1 MIDRRFWK
9 GRRVFVTGHTG
20 FKGSWLCL
28 WLHELG
34 AQVKG
39 FALEPPTTPSLFKE
53 ARIAEL
59 VESETGDIR
68 DLESVTK
75 SIHDFQPDILIHMAA
90 QPLVRYSYDAP
101 IETYA
106 VNVLGTAHVLEAAK
120 NCKSIKSVVSVTTD
134 KCYENKEWV
143 WAYRENEPM
152 GGHDPYSSSK
162 GCAELVTA
170 SYRKSYYE
178 DSHIGLASARAGNV
192 IGGGDWA
199 LDRLVPDIL
208 RAFEKNQPVVIRSPD
223 AIRPWQHVLEPL
235 SGYLKLAQA
244 LYQDPRSYAE
254 GWNFGPNEDD
264 AKPVSWILDQMVGSW
279 PGSSWK
285 LDQSAENPHEA
296 NYLKLDISKAKSKLH
311 WRPIWSL
318 SETLSQIVSWHK
330 NWISGKDMQKT
341 SIDEISKYMQSMY
354 KISNG

>member
-1 MIDRRFWK
+1 MIDRAFWK
-9 GRRVFVTGHTG
+9 DRKVFITGHTG
-20 FKGSWLCL
+20 FKGSWLCM
-28 WLHELG
+28 WLHVLG

-39 FALEPPTTPSLFKE
+39 YSLEPPTNPSLFNE
-53 ARIAEL
+53 ANVDSL
-59 VESETGDIR
+59 VDSEIGDIR
-68 DLESVTK
+68 DLEKLAK
-75 SIHDFQPDILIHMAA
+75 SIHDFQPEILIHLAA

-101 IETYA
+101 LETYA
-106 VNVLGTAHVLEAAK
+106 VNVLGTAHVLEATK
-120 NCKSIKSVVSVTTD
+120 TCDSIKSVVSITTD

-170 SYRKSYYE
+170 SYRKSFYKE
-178 DSHIGLASARAGNV
+178 RNIGLASARAGNV

-208 RAFEKNQPVVIRSPD
+208 RAFEKNQPVIIRSPD

-254 GWNFGPNEDD
+254 GWNFGPNEDE
-264 AKPVSWILDQMVGSW
+264 AKPVSWILDQMVGYW

-285 LDQSAENPHEA
+285 LDQFAENPHEA
-296 NYLKLDISKAKSKLH
+296 NYLKLDISKAKSNLH
-311 WRPIWSL
+311 WRPVWSL
-318 SETLSQIVSWHK
+318 SETLSHIVSWHK
-330 NWISGKDMQKT
+330 NWVSGKDMQKT